1 MRIEPSTA
9 VPSLLI
15 RVMDFAFFAAEDSG
29 SCIVIYGGS
38 QSSFLLLDC
47 LCLAGTSPR
56 GPWNAE
62 VVHAKL
68 LEARSRQRTR
78 VVDALKKEIDLMKN
92 EKEFLLPPSSLII
105 GNSSFKC

>member
-1 MRIEPSTA
+1 
-9 VPSLLI
+9 
-15 RVMDFAFFAAEDSG
+15 MDFAFFAAEDSWIMH
-29 SCIVIYGGS
+29 CIYGGS

-78 VVDALKKEIDLMKN
+78 VVDALKKEINLMHN
-92 EKEFLLPPSSLII
+92 EKEFLAATFEFAHQQLLVQVLSITTPQVSKPM
-105 GNSSFKC
+105 GK